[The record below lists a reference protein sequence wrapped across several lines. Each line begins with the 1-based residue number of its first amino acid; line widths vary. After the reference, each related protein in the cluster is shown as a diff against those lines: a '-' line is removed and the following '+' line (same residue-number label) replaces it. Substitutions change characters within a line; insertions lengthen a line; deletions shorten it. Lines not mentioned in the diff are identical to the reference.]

1 MAEYSRKTIRI
12 HECCF
17 NIDITFMLP
26 EKTDIKTLCLEHVD
40 KLIAE
45 YEGSIAELQKG
56 MFEET
61 KSSAGDKYETSR
73 TQFQREIE
81 RLKTQISQ
89 VHTTKSILLNLTMSK
104 SITVGEGSLLTVSL
118 GANQMTLYIAA
129 ALGSLK
135 YNGQMVQA
143 ISIQSPLG
151 SALRGHKEGDI
162 IAFNQ
167 KKYKIEALA

>member
-1 MAEYSRKTIRI
+1 
-12 HECCF
+12 
-17 NIDITFMLP
+17 MLP
-26 EKTDIKTLCLEHVD
+26 EKTDIKMLCLEHVD

-118 GANQMTLYIAA
+118 GGNQMMLYISA

-143 ISIQSPLG
+143 ISVQSPLG

>member
-1 MAEYSRKTIRI
+1 MKECALKTIRI
-12 HECCF
+12 PECCF

-26 EKTDIKTLCLEHVD
+26 QKSDIKTLCLAHVD

-45 YEGSIAELQKG
+45 YEGVITELQKG

-89 VHTTKSILLNLTMSK
+89 VHTTKAILLTLNMGK
-104 SITVGEGSLLTVSL
+104 SITVGEGSLLSLSMGNTELTVFIS
-118 GANQMTLYIAA
+118 A
-129 ALGSLK
+129 ALGNLK
-135 YNGQMVQA
+135 HNNQSIQA

-151 SALRGHKEGDI
+151 VALKGHKEGDT

-167 KKYKIEALA
+167 KKYKIVALA

>member
-1 MAEYSRKTIRI
+1 MEECALKTIRI
-12 HECCF
+12 LECWF

-26 EKTDIKTLCLEHVD
+26 QKSDIKSLCLAHVD

-45 YEGSIAELQKG
+45 YEGVIAELQKG

-81 RLKTQISQ
+81 RLKTQISG
-89 VHTTKSILLNLTMSK
+89 VHTTKAIVLSLNMNK

-118 GANQMTLYIAA
+118 GSNQLTIFISA
-129 ALGSLK
+129 ALGTLK
-135 YNGQMVQA
+135 HNDQSIQA

-151 SALRGHKEGDI
+151 AALKGHKEGDT

-167 KKYKIEALA
+167 KKYKIETLS